1 MIFDEIEKRKFHS
14 FKSAIVIDDVNID
27 KIVIY
32 EKFLCSKKGSKY
44 SVCYKNNYDVTSLC
58 VLLSK
63 KWMALL
69 KNLIALRACLFCSKM
84 KNYWQNTM
92 KYGVILK
99 NYRKKKIRQW

>member
-44 SVCYKNNYDVTSLC
+44 SVCYKNNDDVTSLC

-63 KWMALL
+63 K
-69 KNLIALRACLFCSKM
+69 
-84 KNYWQNTM
+84 
-92 KYGVILK
+92 
-99 NYRKKKIRQW
+99 